1 MSKAIDSP
9 ALSQSPTLEGAD
21 DERKSALA
29 TLPSSDAPA
38 SQANKPP
45 AGPPG
50 PMQQDPSLI
59 LQGKKLAVVFTAM
72 LLALFLIAV
81 DQSILATALPRIAS
95 DFNAFDKQGWC
106 SSAFVLT
113 QTAFIL
119 WFGQFLRIYSAKWTL
134 VGCILLFEVGSII
147 CGAAPNVMAIIWG
160 RAISGVGAAGMFVS
174 MLQILAQVTRLED
187 RPKLFGLFG
196 GCFGAAS
203 VIGPLAGGGLTDHAG
218 WRWVFW
224 LNLCVGAPSLV
235 GCTFLLKSMLPIG
248 ADPTK
253 RSPRDLL
260 RQTLRMDWIGATL
273 VLGAVTALVYALQ
286 TGGNQK
292 PWSDGG
298 VVACFVVAGVLCVAI
313 FFWMRYKGDSAL
325 VPPAV
330 FQKSPVSVCGICGAS
345 FFNRCSLLMISY
357 AVPVFF
363 QVTRHH
369 DATKSG
375 VDLLAY
381 MLSVVITVILAGRV
395 VSATGRYWYFLVGAP
410 AFGAVGAGLLYTVT
424 PSTSTA
430 KIIGYQI
437 LCGVGTGAT
446 LQNSLF
452 AMQAEFRDE
461 MRLVA
466 QATGVAS
473 FSQFLGG
480 TVSLAIEQAALST
493 QLAKNFPI
501 YAPQAPLAV
510 IKESPLEIYSL
521 PSDIVPSAIFAY
533 VKSLKIVF
541 VIPVA
546 YYGLGIISA
555 LFINNISIKPP
566 AAAKGD
572 AKDAEEGKIAPVEEP
587 KEKAEEDVAKG
598 VAEGEVARS
607 EGV

>member
-1 MSKAIDSP
+1 MSKPIDSP
-9 ALSQSPTLEGAD
+9 ALSESLTLEDAA
-21 DERKSALA
+21 DERKS
-29 TLPSSDAPA
+29 PSADAPP
-38 SQANKPP
+38 SQAKKPV

-50 PMQQDPSLI
+50 TMQQDPSLI

-95 DFNAFDKQGWC
+95 DFNAFEKQGWC

-134 VGCILLFEVGSII
+134 IGCILLFEIGSII

-187 RPKLFGLFG
+187 RPRLFGLFG
-196 GCFGAAS
+196 ACFGAAS
-203 VIGPLAGGGLTDHAG
+203 VIGPLG

-224 LNLCVGAPSLV
+224 LNLCVGAPSLL

-253 RSPRDLL
+253 RSPRDLFH
-260 RQTLRMDWIGATL
+260 QTLRMDWIGATL

-298 VVACFVVAGVLCVAI
+298 VIACFVIAGVLFVAI
-313 FFWMRYKGDSAL
+313 VIWMRYKGDSAL

-330 FQKSPVSVCGICGAS
+330 FKKSPVSICGICGAS

-381 MLSVVITVILAGRV
+381 MLSVVITVIGAGRV

-410 AFGAVGAGLLYTVT
+410 AFGAIGAGLLYTVT

-452 AMQAEFRDE
+452 AMQAEFRHE

-501 YAPQAPLAV
+501 YAPRAPLAIV
-510 IKESPLEIYSL
+510 KQSPLEIYSL
-521 PSDIVPSAIFAY
+521 PADIVPSAIFAY

-546 YYGLGIISA
+546 YYILGIVSA
-555 LFINNISIKPP
+555 LFITNISIKPP
-566 AAAKGD
+566 KGD
-572 AKDAEEGKIAPVEEP
+572 AKDVEKGKVAPVEEA
-587 KEKAEEDVAKG
+587 KEKVEQDVAEG

-607 EGV
+607 EGI